1 MTEWPS
7 TTERTSSI
15 LSLLRDGIPRTVYEI
30 SDFRSESKREVSRV
44 LLALSKQK
52 RVRMIPTFSDM
63 RVIRYAYIASGD
75 IEREGLIPQVFGP
88 DERLNFCEAA

>member
-7 TTERTSSI
+7 TTERVDSI

-30 SDFRSESKREVSRV
+30 SDFRSESKREVSRA

-63 RVIRYAYIASGD
+63 RVIRYAYITQHD
-75 IEREGLIPQVFGP
+75 IERERLIMIWVRENP
-88 DERLNFCEAA
+88 DL